1 MAGTVFSEE
10 LPGWLGSVIS
20 ISQEQ
25 GLLLLG
31 GTSKRLLTPG
41 PAFSWPSRSPGWLC
55 ARWDSWHWRQKGFF
69 GFDKRSVSCGRG
81 PVLPQLCTPALSS
94 ACTSVLW
101 NSKFGIGQTDD
112 SVHCVSDAA
121 GLFSDTSISWIFFC
135 CLRRT
140 IKMGL
145 LQEIALLWTWKWDTW
160 LQANTVLIVYPVQ
173 NCYLC
178 TKKCFK
184 SK

>member
-1 MAGTVFSEE
+1 MAGTVFNEE
-10 LPGWLGSVIS
+10 LSGGLVSVIS
-20 ISQEQ
+20 ISHEQ

-41 PAFSWPSRSPGWLC
+41 TAFSWHSRSPGWLSTC
-55 ARWDSWHWRQKGFF
+55 CDSWQWKEKGFI
-69 GFDKRSVSCGRG
+69 GFDKCNVTCRRW
-81 PVLPQLCTPALSS
+81 PVLPQLRTPALGS

-101 NSKFGIGQTDD
+101 NSKFGICQTDD

-121 GLFSDTSISWIFFC
+121 GLFSDTSICWFFFC

-145 LQEIALLWTWKWDTW
+145 LQEIASLLTADLW
-160 LQANTVLIVYPVQ
+160 LLADTVLIVYPVQ
-173 NCYLC
+173 NWYLC

>member
-1 MAGTVFSEE
+1 MAGTVFNEE
-10 LPGWLGSVIS
+10 LPGRLVSVIS
-20 ISQEQ
+20 ISHEQ

-41 PAFSWPSRSPGWLC
+41 TAFSWHSRSPGWLSTC
-55 ARWDSWHWRQKGFF
+55 CDSWQWKEKGFI
-69 GFDKRSVSCGRG
+69 GFDKCNVTCGRW
-81 PVLPQLCTPALSS
+81 PVLPQLHTPALGS
-94 ACTSVLW
+94 ACTSVFW
-101 NSKFGIGQTDD
+101 NSKFGICQTDD

-121 GLFSDTSISWIFFC
+121 GLFSDTSICWFFFC

-145 LQEIALLWTWKWDTW
+145 LQEIASLVTADLWLL
-160 LQANTVLIVYPVQ
+160 ANTVLIVYPVQ
-173 NCYLC
+173 NWYLC